1 MPFII
6 ARVNTHIDKN
16 QELAIKS
23 EMGRA
28 ITLIPGKSEK
38 YLMLGLE
45 DDYKFY
51 LRGDSQKAALI
62 EASIFG
68 NEDHEGFKEFARE
81 TTKIFNE
88 VLNIPPENIYINF
101 ADIKTW
107 AVNGIFIE
115 GNI

>member
-1 MPFII
+1 MPFIT
-6 ARVNTHIDKN
+6 ARVNTKIDKN
-16 QELAIKS
+16 QEIKIKTL
-23 EMGRA
+23 MGQVIA
-28 ITLIPGKSEK
+28 LIPGKSEK

-68 NEDHEGFKEFARE
+68 NEDHEGFKEFAQE
-81 TTKIFNE
+81 TTKIFNG
-88 VLNIPPENIYINF
+88 VLNIPAENIYINF
-101 ADIKTW
+101 ADIKAW
-107 AVNGIFIE
+107 AVKGVFIE